1 MTIAESEGVPHLDF
15 RLSMTRG
22 LARTALAVLL
32 STAACGGGSAP
43 AGGPITGQPLDT
55 HCASLAP
62 QPVGLCQCTVPST
75 SEAGT
80 AITVTKSESV
90 AMCIED
96 GAVGFAKVSLPGRG
110 LSAVAGSPATAA
122 PASSQSRAVVTET
135 NPRSPLLVDF
145 GATMNGSTG
154 GDDDCKYGVS
164 WTSTP
169 IHENADVTFFVTLQ
183 QLASVPPL
191 LPATGGVVSLEAFL
205 TLLHVA
211 DVSRT
216 KSLESP
222 AGSGIYQVGP
232 IRFDAPGNW
241 TVRFHFNEPCSDE
254 SADSPHGHAA
264 FYVQVP

>member
-1 MTIAESEGVPHLDF
+1 M
-15 RLSMTRG
+15 
-22 LARTALAVLL
+22 
-32 STAACGGGSAP
+32 
-43 AGGPITGQPLDT
+43 GQPLDT
-55 HCASLAP
+55 HCAAVAP
-62 QPVGLCQCTVPST
+62 QPVGLCPCTVPSI
-75 SEAGT
+75 SDAGT

-96 GAVGFAKVSLPGRG
+96 GAVGFAKVSLPGLA
-110 LSAVAGSPATAA
+110 LSADAGSRATTPATAA
-122 PASSQSRAVVTET
+122 PASNQPLDVGAEANRG
-135 NPRSPLLVDF
+135 SPLLF
-145 GATMNGSTG
+145 GFGPTMNGSA
-154 GDDDCKYGVS
+154 GDDDNCKYGVS

-169 IHENADVTFFVTLQ
+169 IRENTDVTFSVSLQ

-211 DVSRT
+211 DVSRS

-222 AGSGIYQVGP
+222 AGSGTYQVGP
-232 IRFDAPGNW
+232 IQFDAPGMW

-264 FYVQVP
+264 FYVRVP